1 MSKTDIRDLEAL
13 LVTLRKEASE
23 SPQDEGGDVIPLM
36 DRNVAPRLSL
46 AQQRLW
52 FLEQLEDLGAAYHI
66 EGALRLNGE
75 LDERALK
82 RALDRIV
89 FRHESLRTVFV
100 RPEGETEPRQEVK
113 EASSFELR
121 RVDLSAEPEGGR
133 EEAVSRVLE
142 EEGQRHFDLEKGPL
156 IRGVLVKLGSAEH
169 LLWISMHHIV
179 SDGWSVGVFMKEVA
193 SLYEA
198 YVHDR
203 EDPLE
208 ELPIQYVDYA
218 QWQRRWLTKERLAEQ
233 LTFWNQE
240 LKGAPAL
247 LELPTDHPRPAVQ
260 SYAGATVDVEL
271 SEELT
276 QGLNGLARRHGV
288 TLFMVLQ
295 AGWSLL
301 LSRLSGQDDVVIGT
315 PVANRGRSELEGLIG
330 FFVNTLALR
339 TRLDPE
345 QTVSELL
352 AVVRDRTL
360 AAYGHQDV
368 PFEQVVEVVRPER
381 SLAHSA
387 VFQVMLAL
395 QNVPQ
400 ADMALHGVTLQVEN
414 VKRTVSQYD
423 LSLTLE
429 ERGSSLVGDIEYCSD
444 LFDCQTIE
452 RWIGHLKVL
461 LAAMVSDE
469 SRKLGS
475 LPLLSESERD
485 HILEDF
491 NDTTVPYPDRL
502 TVHELFEQQVE
513 RTPDAIAVRYMR
525 EELSYR
531 ELNQR
536 ANQLAHRLRGIGVR
550 SDDRVAICVER
561 GLEMMIGL
569 LGILKAGAAYVPV
582 DPDYPEDRIGYIL
595 QDSSSEVLLTQKHL
609 RSRLP
614 VTKGM
619 VVVLL
624 DDDWTYAQ
632 QPIGNVMVSDTGQ
645 TSANLVYVI
654 YTSGS
659 TGMPK
664 GVMNEHRAV
673 VNRLCWKPEGFS
685 IGPGDVVLQKTV
697 FSFDV
702 SVWEFFWTLLNG
714 ACLVMARPGGHQD
727 PDYLVS
733 VINDEKVTM
742 VDFVPSMLQV
752 FLDKVGKG
760 QCRSLRHVFSG
771 GEELTLALQKRFQ
784 EIMPDVRLYHMYGPT
799 ETAVD
804 ATYWVCRR
812 DQVEGRVP
820 IGRPLAN
827 TRIYILDELGL
838 PVPIGVSGEI
848 HIAGDCVARGYL
860 NREDLGRDRF
870 VADVFSVGLAGRMYK
885 TGDLGRWR
893 PDGTIEY
900 LGRND
905 FQVKIRG
912 LRIELGEIEA
922 RIEEVAG
929 VREAVVL
936 AREDRAGDKRL
947 VAYWTEV
954 QGASDVVPDVEALRA
969 HLKEHLPG
977 YMVPSAFVRLEE
989 LPLTPNG
996 KVDRRALPEP
1006 DEGALQTREYEH
1018 PQGERENALARIWED
1033 LLNVEK
1039 VGRKDNFFD
1048 LGGHSLLIVTLVER
1062 LRQHG
1067 LKTDIRRVFEAGSLW
1082 ELAQGLE
1089 ELEQDQAWKAPEN
1102 VIGVDC
1108 ERITPEML
1116 PLVKLSQQEID
1127 RIVSQVPGGV
1137 SNVQDIYPLAPL
1149 QEGILFHQRVLKD
1162 SDPYMLCGIVSFKSE
1177 AQIESYVKAVNQVI
1191 ARHDVLRTMIL
1202 WEDLPQAVQIVL
1214 HEARMKPVPLL
1225 LNGEGDVLERLKNHL
1240 REAVLNM
1247 DLSQAPLI
1255 SLRPVYPKGRDGRC
1269 YGFITFHHIIMDHV
1283 SLDVMMAEVSKI
1295 MAGEAFQLPKAVPYR
1310 DFVADSLRRVEARNA
1325 KAFFQEQL
1333 SDVTE
1338 PATPF
1343 GLVNVHGDG
1352 IGIEEARMTL
1362 DRGLACR
1369 IRKVVKRLHMSPATL
1384 FHVAWALVVART
1396 SGRDD
1401 VVFGSVLSGRM
1412 GGIVGAD
1419 RMLGMFVNTLP
1430 IRVRL
1435 GFLGVQEALVAT
1447 NRILVDMQDHEQTPL
1462 PVAQSCSGVS
1472 GHVPLFS
1479 AILNYRHSEPLE
1491 AEISQDGIEILETQ
1505 ERTNYPFNVSV
1516 DDTGEGFD
1524 LTVQTEA
1531 SVVSPERVLG
1541 YLCCA
1546 IKGIVEA
1553 QEAAPETPVMDIPVL
1568 PEHERKLLTETFND
1582 NQEPYP
1588 RDVLIHELFEKQVS
1602 RRPQGLA
1609 VVYEGREL
1617 NYAELNARAN
1627 RLARFL
1633 RSRGVG
1639 PDDRVAICVDRGI
1652 EMVIGLMGILKAGGA
1667 YVPVDPNY
1675 PRERI
1680 EYILSDSGAARLL
1693 TQRNLIEKLSVKDE
1707 TEVFLLDDESEWC
1720 GQSSTDIPRGETG
1733 ENPRNL
1739 AYIIYTSG
1747 STGKPKG
1754 VMLEHSGL
1762 CNFTM
1767 AHRQCL
1773 QIDEESRVLQF
1784 ASLSFDACTWEVV
1797 LALTNGASLHLARR
1811 ENLMPGDS
1819 LRALISESRITHV
1832 ILPPTALSVLG
1843 TDDGLETVR
1852 TLVVAGEACP
1862 PQMVVPWSRGR
1873 RFLNAY
1879 GPTETTIVASIQV
1892 LTEALASMDML
1903 PIGKPLANIRM
1914 YLLDKWGQPVPVG
1927 VSGEIH
1933 IGGEGVARGYL
1944 NRPELTDERFLA
1956 DPFSGESGARMYR
1969 TGDLGRWLPDGS
1981 IEYLGRCDFQ
1991 VKIRGLRIELGEIEA
2006 RLAEMPQVRDVV
2018 VVSRDDDSGDK
2029 RLVAYVTQ
2037 DRFSGGVVGSVSSVD
2052 LDSAAG
2058 VGMMRDH
2065 LKAVLPDYMIPA
2077 AFVILD
2083 SMPLTPNGKVDRKA
2097 LPSPSEGVMQTRAYK
2112 PPIGHTEELLAII
2125 WEEILGIERVGRN
2138 DNFFD
2143 LGGHSLLAV
2152 KYLNRLKAH
2161 GFQMSLNALFNHQT
2175 IGEQAHI
2182 LHAGI
2187 EPGTEE
2193 SGSVQLR
2200 VGSGDEMLFFVHEV
2214 TGDLLPYIPLAHA
2227 LPADIGVC
2235 GLFPPPCL
2243 HPDAPFISVSELA
2256 GQYVQ
2261 AIKRRQAK
2269 GPYRVAGWSAAGILA
2284 YEIARNLVEQGEVVD
2299 FIGMIDTYLRTGY
2312 VQTDFSESGGII
2324 DFIRDLN
2331 PAVGEELMTEIMQIE
2346 DPDRLLIYA
2355 RSHGLL
2361 PHEMENTEIR
2371 RRLDVH
2377 RRVIHA
2383 VQSYEPALLPHRPV
2397 LFLAGEDHGV
2407 SARDSWNIRDSG
2419 LVEEVIIGGT
2429 HFSMMK
2435 PPLVGDLAGA
2445 FSRIL
2450 RSN

>member
-1 MSKTDIRDLEAL
+1 
-13 LVTLRKEASE
+13 
-23 SPQDEGGDVIPLM
+23 
-36 DRNVAPRLSL
+36 
-46 AQQRLW
+46 
-52 FLEQLEDLGAAYHI
+52 
-66 EGALRLNGE
+66 
-75 LDERALK
+75 
-82 RALDRIV
+82 
-89 FRHESLRTVFV
+89 
-100 RPEGETEPRQEVK
+100 
-113 EASSFELR
+113 
-121 RVDLSAEPEGGR
+121 
-133 EEAVSRVLE
+133 
-142 EEGQRHFDLEKGPL
+142 
-156 IRGVLVKLGSAEH
+156 
-169 LLWISMHHIV
+169 
-179 SDGWSVGVFMKEVA
+179 
-193 SLYEA
+193 
-198 YVHDR
+198 
-203 EDPLE
+203 
-208 ELPIQYVDYA
+208 
-218 QWQRRWLTKERLAEQ
+218 
-233 LTFWNQE
+233 
-240 LKGAPAL
+240 
-247 LELPTDHPRPAVQ
+247 
-260 SYAGATVDVEL
+260 
-271 SEELT
+271 
-276 QGLNGLARRHGV
+276 
-288 TLFMVLQ
+288 
-295 AGWSLL
+295 
-301 LSRLSGQDDVVIGT
+301 
-315 PVANRGRSELEGLIG
+315 
-330 FFVNTLALR
+330 
-339 TRLDPE
+339 
-345 QTVSELL
+345 
-352 AVVRDRTL
+352 
-360 AAYGHQDV
+360 
-368 PFEQVVEVVRPER
+368 
-381 SLAHSA
+381 
-387 VFQVMLAL
+387 
-395 QNVPQ
+395 
-400 ADMALHGVTLQVEN
+400 
-414 VKRTVSQYD
+414 
-423 LSLTLE
+423 
-429 ERGSSLVGDIEYCSD
+429 
-444 LFDCQTIE
+444 
-452 RWIGHLKVL
+452 
-461 LAAMVSDE
+461 
-469 SRKLGS
+469 
-475 LPLLSESERD
+475 
-485 HILEDF
+485 
-491 NDTTVPYPDRL
+491 
-502 TVHELFEQQVE
+502 
-513 RTPDAIAVRYMR
+513 
-525 EELSYR
+525 
-531 ELNQR
+531 
-536 ANQLAHRLRGIGVR
+536 
-550 SDDRVAICVER
+550 
-561 GLEMMIGL
+561 
-569 LGILKAGAAYVPV
+569 
-582 DPDYPEDRIGYIL
+582 
-595 QDSSSEVLLTQKHL
+595 
-609 RSRLP
+609 
-614 VTKGM
+614 
-619 VVVLL
+619 
-624 DDDWTYAQ
+624 
-632 QPIGNVMVSDTGQ
+632 
-645 TSANLVYVI
+645 
-654 YTSGS
+654 
-659 TGMPK
+659 
-664 GVMNEHRAV
+664 
-673 VNRLCWKPEGFS
+673 
-685 IGPGDVVLQKTV
+685 
-697 FSFDV
+697 
-702 SVWEFFWTLLNG
+702 
-714 ACLVMARPGGHQD
+714 
-727 PDYLVS
+727 
-733 VINDEKVTM
+733 
-742 VDFVPSMLQV
+742 
-752 FLDKVGKG
+752 
-760 QCRSLRHVFSG
+760 
-771 GEELTLALQKRFQ
+771 
-784 EIMPDVRLYHMYGPT
+784 
-799 ETAVD
+799 
-804 ATYWVCRR
+804 
-812 DQVEGRVP
+812 
-820 IGRPLAN
+820 
-827 TRIYILDELGL
+827 
-838 PVPIGVSGEI
+838 
-848 HIAGDCVARGYL
+848 
-860 NREDLGRDRF
+860 
-870 VADVFSVGLAGRMYK
+870 
-885 TGDLGRWR
+885 
-893 PDGTIEY
+893 
-900 LGRND
+900 
-905 FQVKIRG
+905 
-912 LRIELGEIEA
+912 
-922 RIEEVAG
+922 
-929 VREAVVL
+929 
-936 AREDRAGDKRL
+936 
-947 VAYWTEV
+947 
-954 QGASDVVPDVEALRA
+954 
-969 HLKEHLPG
+969 
-977 YMVPSAFVRLEE
+977 
-989 LPLTPNG
+989 
-996 KVDRRALPEP
+996 
-1006 DEGALQTREYEH
+1006 
-1018 PQGERENALARIWED
+1018 
-1033 LLNVEK
+1033 
-1039 VGRKDNFFD
+1039 
-1048 LGGHSLLIVTLVER
+1048 
-1062 LRQHG
+1062 
-1067 LKTDIRRVFEAGSLW
+1067 
-1082 ELAQGLE
+1082 
-1089 ELEQDQAWKAPEN
+1089 
-1102 VIGVDC
+1102 
-1108 ERITPEML
+1108 
-1116 PLVKLSQQEID
+1116 
-1127 RIVSQVPGGV
+1127 
-1137 SNVQDIYPLAPL
+1137 
-1149 QEGILFHQRVLKD
+1149 
-1162 SDPYMLCGIVSFKSE
+1162 
-1177 AQIESYVKAVNQVI
+1177 
-1191 ARHDVLRTMIL
+1191 
-1202 WEDLPQAVQIVL
+1202 
-1214 HEARMKPVPLL
+1214 MKPVPLL

>member
-1 MSKTDIRDLEAL
+1 
-13 LVTLRKEASE
+13 
-23 SPQDEGGDVIPLM
+23 
-36 DRNVAPRLSL
+36 
-46 AQQRLW
+46 
-52 FLEQLEDLGAAYHI
+52 
-66 EGALRLNGE
+66 
-75 LDERALK
+75 
-82 RALDRIV
+82 
-89 FRHESLRTVFV
+89 
-100 RPEGETEPRQEVK
+100 
-113 EASSFELR
+113 
-121 RVDLSAEPEGGR
+121 
-133 EEAVSRVLE
+133 
-142 EEGQRHFDLEKGPL
+142 
-156 IRGVLVKLGSAEH
+156 
-169 LLWISMHHIV
+169 
-179 SDGWSVGVFMKEVA
+179 
-193 SLYEA
+193 
-198 YVHDR
+198 
-203 EDPLE
+203 
-208 ELPIQYVDYA
+208 
-218 QWQRRWLTKERLAEQ
+218 
-233 LTFWNQE
+233 
-240 LKGAPAL
+240 
-247 LELPTDHPRPAVQ
+247 
-260 SYAGATVDVEL
+260 
-271 SEELT
+271 
-276 QGLNGLARRHGV
+276 
-288 TLFMVLQ
+288 
-295 AGWSLL
+295 
-301 LSRLSGQDDVVIGT
+301 
-315 PVANRGRSELEGLIG
+315 
-330 FFVNTLALR
+330 
-339 TRLDPE
+339 
-345 QTVSELL
+345 
-352 AVVRDRTL
+352 
-360 AAYGHQDV
+360 
-368 PFEQVVEVVRPER
+368 
-381 SLAHSA
+381 
-387 VFQVMLAL
+387 MLAL

-1149 QEGILFHQRVLKD
+1149 QEGILFHHRVLKD

-1310 DFVADSLRRVEARNA
+1310 DFVADSLRRIEARNA